1 MRVVVTTTRTQAS
14 THHGRDAAPRHG
26 AAAESHGRR
35 GLQMAASVA
44 ASADLNKGGAA
55 ALLLLLGLVVE
66 LQLADHVLDVVSVV
80 HDGVAHMMEAI

>member
-1 MRVVVTTTRTQAS
+1 
-14 THHGRDAAPRHG
+14 
-26 AAAESHGRR
+26 
-35 GLQMAASVA
+35 MAASVA